1 MTAQFAETLILE
13 GQTVAMCS
21 QPLDSYFDFGGIEPD
36 FAETCTALWRG
47 YIGTW
52 EILDGR
58 LYLIALR
65 GTLRTGEPASL
76 ATIFPEYPE
85 RVFAHWYSGILRI
98 PQGALLEYVHA
109 GFGSI
114 YEQDLLIDVEN
125 GLVINTSTHAN
136 TNSKTQDKKG
146 GYGVGAMTVFPL
158 HNGDRD

>member
-13 GQTVAMCS
+13 GQTAAMYS
-21 QPLDSYFDFGGIEPD
+21 HPLGSYFEFGAIEPD
-36 FAETCTALWRG
+36 FAETHTALWRG
-47 YIGTW
+47 YVGTW
-52 EILDGR
+52 EIIEGR

-65 GTLRTGEPASL
+65 GTLRNGEPASL
-76 ATIFPEYPE
+76 GAIFHDYPE

-136 TNSKTQDKKG
+136 TNSTTPDKKG

-158 HNGDRD
+158 RDHDGN

>member
-1 MTAQFAETLILE
+1 MTAQLAETLILNE
-13 GQTVAMCS
+13 QKVAMCS
-21 QPLDSYFDFGGIEPD
+21 TPLECYFSFGGVRPD

-52 EILDGR
+52 EIIEGR
-58 LYLIALR
+58 LYLIALN
-65 GTLRTGEPASL
+65 GTLRTGEAASL
-76 ATIFPEYPE
+76 ATIYPEYPE

-98 PQGALLEYVHA
+98 PQGELLEYVHA

-114 YEQDLLIDVEN
+114 YEQDLLIDIEN

-136 TNSKTQDKKG
+136 TNSTTQDKKG

-158 HNGDRD
+158 HDNDRD